1 MESVQQPGPSLR
13 PGLALWS
20 GPVRQPGTDL
30 QLEQG
35 LLLRLVPGQVPAVLQ
50 AQAALEV
57 QALEPVVVQVP
68 ERILDEEPRLVP
80 VVIPVVIRVVV
91 PIVVP
96 VEQQFRPEAT

>member
-1 MESVQQPGPSLR
+1 MESVQQPGPSLQQ
-13 PGLALWS
+13 GLAQ
-20 GPVRQPGTDL
+20 QPGTDQ

-57 QALEPVVVQVP
+57 QTLEPVVVQVP
-68 ERILDEEPRLVP
+68 ERILDEEPGLIPVVVPIEVP
-80 VVIPVVIRVVV
+80 VVI
-91 PIVVP
+91 P